1 MSFHLSTKI
10 YVGEKI
16 FLGQNVISCFLLIF
30 LIKLQTNNENNL
42 ESKYLWWDQSQFSM
56 SNYCRVLLKDIF
68 VLVMSV
74 QLGRRG
80 ERIV

>member
-42 ESKYLWWDQSQFSM
+42 ESKYLWWDQS
-56 SNYCRVLLKDIF
+56 
-68 VLVMSV
+68 
-74 QLGRRG
+74 
-80 ERIV
+80 

>member
-30 LIKLQTNNENNL
+30 LIKLRTNNENNL
-42 ESKYLWWDQSQFSM
+42 ESKYLWW
-56 SNYCRVLLKDIF
+56 F
-68 VLVMSV
+68 VIKANF
-74 QLGRRG
+74 LGQI
-80 ERIV
+80 IVEFY

>member
-30 LIKLQTNNENNL
+30 LIKHKRTMKITWNL
-42 ESKYLWWDQSQFSM
+42 NICDEIKANFLCQ
-56 SNYCRVLLKDIF
+56 I
-68 VLVMSV
+68 
-74 QLGRRG
+74 
-80 ERIV
+80 IVEFY